1 MRSAP
6 IDSTR
11 DDCAQSDQSDT
22 NLAIFLLI
30 FFAQPV
36 KNKIGGQIFAN
47 LDKSSPCGRI
57 IAAVSDDFF
66 SQNANI
72 VSSNKQDGKYKLIY
86 LDTSLED
93 KTGTQQ
99 RRSNRA
105 KRAHQQRA

>member
-36 KNKIGGQIFAN
+36 KNKIGGQIFAK

-66 SQNANI
+66 SQNVNI

-86 LDTSLED
+86 LDTLED
-93 KTGTQQ
+93 KTDTQQ
-99 RRSNRA
+99 RTRNRA